1 MIAIPSSTTTNRS
14 WFGGLAL
21 SVLCFALL
29 PWAYGSPPTTQPSRL
44 TSTTAPSKQ
53 PSVSRRSLAPQPLPT
68 PPQGYI
74 PASPRQLTS
83 QGVNGE
89 AYFSPDGKKLIFQS
103 YGRKEH
109 AHTQIYILDLQNGKE
124 TRLTNHDGDDTCSY
138 FHPNGKSILYAS
150 TVDEVRESYHFRFF
164 APSWVAK
171 HRAQRE
177 QAAKSQKWGKK
188 NRAKHKRTY
197 TWVYKPYEIYLAGL
211 DGKNPRRL
219 THANGY
225 DAEGTYSTDGKHII
239 FSSHRDGDQ
248 ELYLMNADGTAQR
261 RLTWRKGNDGG
272 PFLSPSGKAVT
283 WRSFDVKGN
292 SQIFVADLQDATL
305 RNIRQLTFK
314 SGIHWAPFWHP
325 SEKWVLF
332 SANSDDRKN
341 FELYLVNTEGT
352 CLKRLTYS
360 HAQDVLPVFS
370 PDGKQIAFTAR
381 KGRYSQLYIMPF
393 VMPSHCEDPRLHR
406 TPQSL
411 LHFPP
416 PPPQK
421 H

>member
-1 MIAIPSSTTTNRS
+1 MSFRFFSLFPTRRS
-14 WFGGLAL
+14 LGSFSLAL
-21 SVLCFALL
+21 LALL
-29 PWAYGSPPTTQPSRL
+29 PAAYATPPTTRPN
-44 TSTTAPSKQ
+44 TTPPKTTPPKRASSPHASALPK
-53 PSVSRRSLAPQPLPT
+53 PLPL
-68 PPQGYI
+68 PPQGYV
-74 PASPRQLTS
+74 PATPRQLTS
-83 QGVNGE
+83 HGVNGE

-103 YGRKEH
+103 YGRKDH
-109 AHTQIYILDLQNGKE
+109 AHTQIYLFDLQTGKE
-124 TRLTNHDGDDTCSY
+124 TRITHHDGDDTCSY
-138 FHPNGKSILYAS
+138 FHPDGKSVLYAS
-150 TVDEVRESYHFRFF
+150 TVDEVKESHRFRFF

-177 QAAKSQKWGKK
+177 QAAKSQKWRKTT
-188 NRAKHKRTY
+188 RTQHKRKY
-197 TWVYKPYEIYLAGL
+197 TWVYKPYEIYRADL

-225 DAEGTYSTDGKHII
+225 DAEGTYSTDGKHIL

-248 ELYLMNADGTAQR
+248 ELYMMNADGTDQR

-283 WRSFDVKGN
+283 WRSFDAKGN
-292 SQIFVADLQDATL
+292 AQIFVAALQNNQLT
-305 RNIRQLTFK
+305 NIRQLTFK
-314 SGIHWAPFWHP
+314 AGIHWAPFWHP

-370 PDGKQIAFTAR
+370 PDGKHIAFTSR

-393 VMPSHCEDPRLHR
+393 VMPNHCDDPRIHR

-416 PPPQK
+416 PPATK